1 MMVTGGGARSS
12 LWRQIL
18 ADVLN
23 QPLHHSIGDS
33 CLGAAIIAA
42 VGIGL
47 YGSVDAAVGNMKP
60 ETTEVLPH
68 PEDVERYEQV
78 YQDFGKKR
86 DILFELSE
94 AW

>member
-1 MMVTGGGARSS
+1 
-12 LWRQIL
+12 
-18 ADVLN
+18 
-23 QPLHHSIGDS
+23 
-33 CLGAAIIAA
+33 

-47 YGSVDAAVGNMKP
+47 YKNVDAAVGNMKP
-60 ETTEVLPH
+60 ETAEVLPH